1 VPLSAAQ
8 TTLLVVACRRPVLL
22 PASGSKVTASTDT
35 PVSVRS
41 SLSTIMYMILTN
53 IIEVLA
59 FNARRQRTYHLRGSR
74 YRSTHPIDISRCFLK
89 PCNGQREGLPR
100 ENVYALTL
108 SRKYRAPVS
117 LEQDTTSLEVE
128 LRSIS
133 CGPNASMCRVL
144 GRSMPSITCTT
155 LRSFHSLATRTA
167 LTWLR
172 PISDLNMY
180 ILPPV
185 VCKSARSDASPPLH
199 PGFPRGSRLHLGC
212 SDHDL
217 AVPQNSPSPS
227 MYSTTCNSNSTR
239 ISISTLV

>member
-1 VPLSAAQ
+1 MRDVSGP
-8 TTLLVVACRRPVLL
+8 TTCEEAGTGARTP
-22 PASGSKVTASTDT
+22 STYRD
-35 PVSVRS
+35 VFS
-41 SLSTIMYMILTN
+41 SLAMD
-53 IIEVLA
+53 
-59 FNARRQRTYHLRGSR
+59 NAKVCHGRMSMPSH
-74 YRSTHPIDISRCFLK
+74 YR
-89 PCNGQREGLPR
+89 
-100 ENVYALTL
+100 
-108 SRKYRAPVS
+108 

-144 GRSMPSITCTT
+144 GRSMSSITCTT
-155 LRSFHSLATRTA
+155 LRSFHNLATRTA